1 MSAEVLQLRPF
12 QSARDQAKK
21 LGTNATMAIIR
32 RVRQEQ
38 REGRSGNAVAG
49 ELQHRRI
56 TSTDWTPP
64 EAA

>member
-21 LGTNATMAIIR
+21 LGTNVTMAIIR
-32 RVRQEQ
+32 RIAAEQ
-38 REGRSGNAVAG
+38 RNGNSGNSVAH
-49 ELQHRRI
+49 ELQMRRL
-56 TSTDWTPP
+56 TNNGGTPP